1 MITKHEVFGAEQ
13 VGRLV
18 KEPAF
23 DHICPLLPLSAGEES
38 VELMGQWVSVPQAQ
52 RMATRPDIALE
63 SVGSAALGSV
73 MSSGPSLHPGKS
85 LYQVGSRVLFLP
97 YHLDPRGCLICYLAV
112 MAHQPF
118 MWAKSLS

>member
-73 MSSGPSLHPGKS
+73 MSSAPLSPSWEEFIPSRIK
-85 LYQVGSRVLFLP
+85 GSFS
-97 YHLDPRGCLICYLAV
+97 A
-112 MAHQPF
+112 
-118 MWAKSLS
+118 LSS